1 MSELD
6 GKFAIES
13 KECFVLTDWE
23 NIHVR
28 WHINLSI
35 SLNPGLK
42 QSDSAA
48 KTRKAG
54 QLVTSQRC

>member
-13 KECFVLTDWE
+13 KECFVFTDWE
-23 NIHVR
+23 NIYVW
-28 WHINLSI
+28 WHINLLI
-35 SLNPGLK
+35 SLNPSLK

-48 KTRKAG
+48 KTCKAG
-54 QLVTSQRC
+54 QLETSQRC